1 MEWNAPVLGIYCE
14 RGGDPSLWAEPF
26 NAVSNVG
33 FLIAGAILF
42 SRAKGDVAARALSA
56 IVFVIGIGSFLFHTL
71 ATRAAMVADVLPIQ
85 IFIAA
90 YFFVAMR
97 RLIGLSVLSAAAA
110 MIAFVAVVGIGPRLV
125 DAPQP
130 LLSIGG
136 YIGGLAG
143 MVGLALWLGLSGG
156 ENSRTGG
163 KMAAIAGLFAV
174 ALAFR
179 TIDGRICE
187 LFPIGCHFVWHLLNA
202 VVLYALVALLL
213 PQRRETDPFP
223 A

>member
-1 MEWNAPVLGIYCE
+1 MDWNAPVLGVYCE
-14 RGGDPSLWAEPF
+14 RGGDPSFWAEPF

-33 FLIAGAILF
+33 FLIAGAVLF
-42 SRAKGDVAARALSA
+42 ARARGDVASRALA
-56 IVFVIGIGSFLFHTL
+56 ALVFVIGIGSFLFHTV

-90 YFFVAMR
+90 YFFVAMH
-97 RLIGLSVLSAAAA
+97 RLVGLRIFTAGAA
-110 MIAFVAVVGIGPRLV
+110 MIAFVAAVGIAPRLF

-130 LLSIGG
+130 LLSLGG

-143 MVGLALWLGLSGG
+143 LVGLALWLGLAGG

-163 KMAAIAGLFAV
+163 KLAAIAGLFAIS
-174 ALAFR
+174 LAFR

-202 VVLYALVALLL
+202 VVLYLLVSLLL
-213 PQRRETDPFP
+213 RQRRQMDPIP